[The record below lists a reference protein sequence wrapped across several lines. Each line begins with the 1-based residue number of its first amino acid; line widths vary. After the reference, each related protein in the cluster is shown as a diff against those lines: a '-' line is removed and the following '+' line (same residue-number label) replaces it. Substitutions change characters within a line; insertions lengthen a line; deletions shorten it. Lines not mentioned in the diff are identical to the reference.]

1 MTIQYK
7 NAGVDIDEGSK
18 AIELIKGPVASTH
31 SKSVL
36 TGLGSFG
43 ALYDLKEVFTN
54 YQDPVLVQSIDGVG
68 TKLSVAKMMNKFDT
82 VGEDIVNHSIND
94 ILVMGARALTF
105 LDYVAHDKL
114 DAELMADIVKGMCK
128 ACKENDISLVGGE
141 TAEMPGTYQV
151 GEHDIVGSITGV
163 VERSKIITGDKVK
176 VGDIAIGIE
185 SSGLHTNGYSL
196 ARKILFADNNYSV
209 DDIIPELNI
218 QSLFEKLPDARHAS
232 SENAELTET
241 SMSSS
246 RNEHNNAD
254 GTFRTGSKSLG
265 EILLVP
271 HRSYAKPVLEILDAG
286 IEINAMA
293 HITGGGFIENIPR
306 VLPESLSIEINK
318 GSWKVLPLYNFMQK
332 LASVPDEEMYRVF
345 NMGIGLI
352 LLIDP
357 ADQVKVEKI
366 LSKYSYGFSEI
377 GKIVNGNRKVILK

>member
-7 NAGVDIDEGSK
+7 DAGVDIDEGSK

-31 SKSVL
+31 SKAVL

-43 ALYDLKEVFTN
+43 ALYDLKEVFAN

-68 TKLSVAKMMNKFDT
+68 TKLSIAKMMNKFDT

-94 ILVMGARALTF
+94 ILVMGAKALTF

-176 VGDIAIGIE
+176 AGNIAIGIE

-196 ARKILFADNNYSV
+196 ARKILFADNKHSV
-209 DDIIPELNI
+209 NDVIPELG
-218 QSLFEKLPDARHAS
+218 P
-232 SENAELTET
+232 
-241 SMSSS
+241 
-246 RNEHNNAD
+246 
-254 GTFRTGSKSLG
+254 KSIG
-265 EILLVP
+265 EILLAP
-271 HRSYAKPVLEILDAG
+271 HRSYAKSVFEILDAG

-306 VLPESLSIEINK
+306 VLPENVSIEITK
-318 GSWKVLPLYNFMQK
+318 GSWEVLPIYKFMQK
-332 LASVPDEEMYRVF
+332 ISNVPDEEMYRVF

-352 LLIDP
+352 LLINP
-357 ADQVKVEKI
+357 EDQATVEAI
-366 LSKYSYGFSEI
+366 LARYTDKFSCI
-377 GKIVNGNRKVILK
+377 GKVVSGNKKVILK